1 MQHRHGRGSSCL
13 VLKSTDTHPEGY
25 QAVIGLE
32 TYLRKSLDPVLLD
45 LVKLRASQINEC
57 AFCVDMHATDLDV
70 VPREVV
76 NTG

>member
-1 MQHRHGRGSSCL
+1 M
-13 VLKSTDTHPEGY
+13 
-25 QAVIGLE
+25 E